1 MAQGETILHRWFE
14 EVWNQRLESTID
26 ELMADNYVS
35 HGLTGPDGHEVQGK
49 AAFKPFCRHFC
60 QAFPDLRITVE
71 DAVVDGDR
79 IAVRCSVTG
88 THTGPGVVAGPTN
101 KSANFTGMCFARIEN
116 GKIAEAWN
124 NFDFLSMYKQLGMTL
139 S

>member
-1 MAQGETILHRWFE
+1 MAQGDTILHRWFE
-14 EVWNQRLESTID
+14 EVWNQRREATID

-35 HGLTGPDGHEVQGK
+35 HGLPGPDGQEVQGRE
-49 AAFKPFCRHFC
+49 AFKPFFRHYI

-71 DAVVDGDR
+71 DALVDGDR
-79 IAVRCSVTG
+79 IAVRLSVTG

-101 KSANFTGMCFARIEN
+101 KPASFTGMCFARIEN

-124 NFDFLSMYKQLGMTL
+124 TFDFLSMYKQLGMTL
-139 S
+139 T

>member
-1 MAQGETILHRWFE
+1 MADGETILHRWFE
-14 EVWNQRLESTID
+14 EVWNQRRESAID
-26 ELMADNYVS
+26 EMMADNYIG
-35 HGLTGPDGHEVQGK
+35 HGLTGPDGSEVRGPS
-49 AAFKPFCRHFC
+49 AFKPFFRHYI

-71 DAVVDGDR
+71 DALVDGDR
-79 IAVRCSVTG
+79 IAVRLSVTG

-101 KSANFTGMCFARIEN
+101 KPASFTGMCFARIEN

-124 NFDFLSMYKQLGMTL
+124 NFDFLSMYKQLGMQL

>member
-1 MAQGETILHRWFE
+1 MAQGESVLHRWFE
-14 EVWNQRLESTID
+14 EVWNQRREETID

-35 HGLTGPDGHEVQGK
+35 HGLVGPDGREVQGK
-49 AAFKPFCRHFC
+49 AAFKPFFRHFC
-60 QAFPDLRITVE
+60 QAFPDLRIAVE
-71 DAVVDGDR
+71 DAVVDGDK

-88 THTGPGVVAGPTN
+88 THTGHGVVAGPTN
-101 KSANFTGMCFARIEN
+101 KAASFTGMCFARIED